1 MESANTIKMI
11 LVGDG
16 GVGKTTFVKRHLTGE
31 YVKDYNATAG
41 AETHTMSFYTTKGQI
56 DIEVWDT
63 AGQEKSGTGINSE
76 YYEGADCA
84 IIMFDVTSM
93 ITYQNVPKWF
103 KDIVKTCGNIPI
115 TLVGNKVDDEDRKLF
130 ETDIGFHKKKGI
142 SYFDVSAKDNFNI
155 GMPFVSLLRTLTG

>member
-1 MESANTIKMI
+1 MESANSIKMI

-63 AGQEKSGTGINSE
+63 AGQEKTGGGLNSE
-76 YYEGADCA
+76 YYAGADCA

-93 ITYQNVPKWF
+93 VTYQNVPKWF

-130 ETDIGFHKKKGI
+130 ENDIKFHEKKGI
-142 SYFDVSAKDNFNI
+142 HFWEVSAKDRHNI
-155 GMPFVSLLRTLTG
+155 GMPFVCLLRKLTG